1 MINADSLPT
10 PHNKLKVNFTLNKIK
25 LGLWVTLT
33 AHFPIIAPL
42 EDNKTVFVITKNT
55 LFRLAL
61 AVAVVVISYLVFSR
75 PTYSQSI
82 PNLDKIGHLGSF
94 FCLSYLTYLAF
105 RPRWYWLS
113 LVLAGY
119 AILIELV
126 QSRLPY
132 RSASMGDVL
141 ADFMGIASFY
151 FCLWAYGKYF
161 RAAQLRED

>member
-10 PHNKLKVNFTLNKIK
+10 PHHKLKVNFTLSKIK
-25 LGLWVTLT
+25 LRLWVTLT

-42 EDNKTVFVITKNT
+42 EDNKTVFVITKHT
-55 LFRLAL
+55 LFKLAL
-61 AVAVVVISYLVFSR
+61 AVAFVVINYLVFSR

-82 PNLDKIGHLGSF
+82 PNLDKMGHLGSF

-105 RPRWYWLS
+105 RPRWYWLTI
-113 LVLAGY
+113 LLTGY

-132 RSASMGDVL
+132 RSASIADVL
-141 ADFMGIASFY
+141 ADFIGIALFY
-151 FCLWAYGKYF
+151 FSLWAYGKYF